1 MQVLFK
7 IIILFVIFIFES
19 EKIVCFDQNMPDDD
33 FQWVTQEDALQAR
46 INDVTSRIQNK
57 ETASSLASLCGCA
70 ATAGAAFIVSP
81 ATAGALGVVT
91 TYVSV
96 KTFNQYFMAHNLPEG
111 AKIIPQCKR
120 ELEKSNKELEKCK
133 NKLIPRR
140 KTKPHKTI
148 KGHGT
153 PKS

>member
-7 IIILFVIFIFES
+7 IIILFVVFIFES
-19 EKIVCFDQNMPDDD
+19 EKIICFDENMRDDDD
-33 FQWVTQEDALQAR
+33 FQLVTREDALQAQ
-46 INDVTSRIQNK
+46 INDVTSKIQNK

-81 ATAGALGVVT
+81 ATAGALGVII

-96 KTFNQYFMAHNLPEG
+96 KKINRYLMAHNLPKG

-120 ELEKSNKELEKCK
+120 ELKNSNKELQ
-133 NKLIPRR
+133 NKLIPLR
-140 KTKPHKTI
+140 KTKPHETI
-148 KGHGT
+148 KLHET
-153 PKS
+153 PKP